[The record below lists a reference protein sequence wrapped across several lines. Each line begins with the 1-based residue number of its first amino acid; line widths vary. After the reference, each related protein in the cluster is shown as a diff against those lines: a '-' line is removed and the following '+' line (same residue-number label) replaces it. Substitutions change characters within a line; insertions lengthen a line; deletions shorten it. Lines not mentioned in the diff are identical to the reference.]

1 MRNIMQIIFLSFLL
15 YNCKGDNKIY
25 YFYFAKLLKMAQTMK
40 VLFFFIAFLLLVNA
54 TLKSQPTSKDTV
66 VCIVDTSNT
75 YVKFTSKPFPDRA
88 PEIRWQVSIQGHYY
102 DNENLK
108 DKDFA
113 CVSFHAGDMRNV
125 PPHFKGPF
133 QIKVPK
139 HIIKEP
145 YIVETDEWINKQTD
159 QVILGKRIGNF
170 GFSKYN
176 FVIFKQDYENLNT
189 DSVTMHRVT
198 VGYNEIVE

>member
-1 MRNIMQIIFLSFLL
+1 MKNIFFT
-15 YNCKGDNKIY
+15 
-25 YFYFAKLLKMAQTMK
+25 FA
-40 VLFFFIAFLLLVNA
+40 FFFVISSV
-54 TLKSQPTSKDTV
+54 LKSQPIHNDTV
-66 VCIVDTSNT
+66 VCIVDTTNS

-113 CVSFHAGDMRNV
+113 CINFTAGDMQNV
-125 PPHFKGPF
+125 HPHFRGPF

-139 HIIKEP
+139 RTIKEP
-145 YIVETDEWINKQTD
+145 YIVETDEWINQQTD
-159 QVILGKRIGNF
+159 QVILGKRIGYF
-170 GFSKYN
+170 GFSKNN
-176 FVIFKQDYENLNT
+176 FVIFKQDFENLET

-198 VGYNEIVE
+198 VGYCEIVE

>member
-1 MRNIMQIIFLSFLL
+1 MLQLMKMLS
-15 YNCKGDNKIY
+15 
-25 YFYFAKLLKMAQTMK
+25 
-40 VLFFFIAFLLLVNA
+40 FFIAFFLLVNGV
-54 TLKSQPTSKDTV
+54 LKSQPIHNDTV
-66 VCIVDTSNT
+66 VCIIDTTNS

-102 DNENLK
+102 DNENIE

-113 CVSFHAGDMRNV
+113 CVSFTAGDLRNV
-125 PPHFKGPF
+125 LPHFKGPF

-139 HIIKEP
+139 RVLKEP

-176 FVIFKQDYENLNT
+176 FVIFKQDYENLKT

-198 VGYNEIVE
+198 IGYNEIVE